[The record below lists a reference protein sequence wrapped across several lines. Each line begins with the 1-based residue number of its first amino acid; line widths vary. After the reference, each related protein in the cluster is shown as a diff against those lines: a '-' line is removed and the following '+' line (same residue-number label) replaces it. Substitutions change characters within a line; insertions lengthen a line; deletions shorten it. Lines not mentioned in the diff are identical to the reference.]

1 MGYRHYFYLVNI
13 EDCDAVRNMTYTQ
26 LAEHCKEKYPD
37 SYDNSD
43 DEPYINF
50 HDILNQTEIFE
61 FGKLYWDDTAD
72 RIYSHGM
79 PLFSN
84 AETQSEF
91 DDYRPYRMGKDGLL
105 QAIQIY
111 QNKVI
116 SYYEGLLVDGAVQR
130 LPFGISIELEDI
142 KSIDKLV
149 EHIQD
154 EIKWWKILGVLDL
167 DEGNERIS
175 KSWLYEHQVF
185 ELVRLYKSID
195 WDKKCLLFYGW

>member
-1 MGYRHYFYLVNI
+1 MGYRHYFYLANT
-13 EDCDAVRNMTYTQ
+13 EDCDAVQNMTYSQ
-26 LAEHCKEKYPD
+26 LAEYCKEKYP
-37 SYDNSD
+37 NSVDED
-43 DEPYINF
+43 DGELYINF

-72 RIYSHGM
+72 QIYNHGT

-84 AETQSEF
+84 AETQSDF
-91 DDYRPYRMGKDGLL
+91 NDYRPYRMGKDGLL
-105 QAIQIY
+105 EAIQIY

-116 SYYEGLLVDGAVQR
+116 SYYEGLLVDGATQR
-130 LPFGISIELEDI
+130 LPFGITIEREDI

-154 EIKWWKILGVLDL
+154 EVNWWKVMGVLDL
-167 DEGNERIS
+167 DERNERIS